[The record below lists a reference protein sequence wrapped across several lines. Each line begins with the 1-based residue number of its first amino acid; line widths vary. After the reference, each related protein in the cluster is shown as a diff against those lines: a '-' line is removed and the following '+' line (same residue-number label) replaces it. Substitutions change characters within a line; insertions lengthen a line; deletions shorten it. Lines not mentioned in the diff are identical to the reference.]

1 MRRVAGAG
9 EVSKINM
16 PSGSK
21 PRRSARDWGA
31 PPGLRS
37 GQHFF
42 PAGVPAPATPQ
53 LFTGVYTF
61 PWYLSTLKAW
71 FWLTLGG
78 LAIGLGLH
86 ATLNYW
92 PWK

>member
-1 MRRVAGAG
+1 
-9 EVSKINM
+9 
-16 PSGSK
+16 
-21 PRRSARDWGA
+21 
-31 PPGLRS
+31 
-37 GQHFF
+37 
-42 PAGVPAPATPQ
+42 VPAPATPQ

-78 LAIGLGLH
+78 LAIGLGLQ